1 MENGN
6 DRPTSFSRKCDPGLF
21 YGSGSRGGKYR
32 RCCRYRAM
40 SRENSRSG
48 LWPYEPDSSGEYQV
62 HCSICGA
69 PDVLNANYQHHIQ
82 FCYNCAA
89 CLLDEEP
96 AGTLSLAEI
105 IREEYGDMI
114 DRDEEESD

>member
-1 MENGN
+1 MKGGAKSMVLCGELKA
-6 DRPTSFSRKCDPGLF
+6 PEQKYIKVV
-21 YGSGSRGGKYR
+21 YGHYV
-32 RCCRYRAM
+32 AD
-40 SRENSRSG
+40 E
-48 LWPYEPDSSGEYQV
+48 EPDDWGAYQV

-69 PDVLNANYQHHIQ
+69 RDVLHTTATRPIQ

-96 AGTLSLAEI
+96 AEAMTAAEI
-105 IREEYGDMI
+105 ISDEYGDMI

>member
-1 MENGN
+1 MVLCGELKA
-6 DRPTSFSRKCDPGLF
+6 PEQKYIKVV
-21 YGSGSRGGKYR
+21 YGHYI
-32 RCCRYRAM
+32 AD
-40 SRENSRSG
+40 E
-48 LWPYEPDSSGEYQV
+48 EPDDWGTYQA

-69 PDVLNANYQHHIQ
+69 KDVLHTNATRPIQ

-96 AGTLSLAEI
+96 EGALSAKEI
-105 IREEYGDMI
+105 FTAEYGDTI

>member
-1 MENGN
+1 MVLCGEL
-6 DRPTSFSRKCDPGLF
+6 KAQEQKYIKVI
-21 YGSGSRGGKYR
+21 YGHYVKDG
-32 RCCRYRAM
+32 
-40 SRENSRSG
+40 
-48 LWPYEPDSSGEYQV
+48 EPDSFGAYQV

-69 PDVLNANYQHHIQ
+69 KDVLHTNATKPIP

-96 AGTLSLAEI
+96 EGALSAKEI
-105 IREEYGDMI
+105 FTAEYGDTI